1 MANFTAARKGPAV
14 APSALVRTLPAA
26 SRWTLRGEPKALNA
40 ATAALGLPDIERAC
54 RAAAQQG
61 IAALWLGPDERLLIA
76 PAEAHADVA
85 ARLEAALSEMPHALV
100 DVSHRQIAL
109 EVAGERA
116 AILLSS
122 GNPLDLHPSA
132 FPIGMCTRTVFAKAE
147 IVLWRTEE
155 HRFRI
160 EVWRSFAAYVSKY
173 LALAS
178 AELGV

>member
-1 MANFTAARKGPAV
+1 MANFTATRKGPAV
-14 APSALVRTLPAA
+14 APSARVRTLPAA
-26 SRWTLRGEPKALNA
+26 SRWTLRGAPTVLNA
-40 ATAALGLPDIERAC
+40 ATAALGLPTIDRAC
-54 RAAAQQG
+54 RAVAHQG
-61 IAALWLGPDERLLIA
+61 TAVLWLGPDERLLIA

-85 ARLEAALSEMPHALV
+85 ARLDAALGEAPHARV

-116 AILLSS
+116 AVLLNS
-122 GNPLDLHPSA
+122 GSPLDLHPSA

-155 HRFRI
+155 HRFHI

-178 AELGV
+178 AELEP

>member
-14 APSALVRTLPAA
+14 APSALVRTLPPA
-26 SRWTLRGEPKALNA
+26 SRWTLRGEPAVLNA
-40 ATAALGLPDIERAC
+40 ATAALGLPIIDRAC
-54 RAAAQQG
+54 RATAQQAT
-61 IAALWLGPDERLLIA
+61 AALWLGPDERLLIA

-85 ARLEAALSEMPHALV
+85 ARLEAALGEAPHALV

-109 EVAGERA
+109 EIAGERA
-116 AILLSS
+116 AVVLNS
-122 GNPLDLHPSA
+122 GSPLDLHLSA

-160 EVWRSFAAYVSKY
+160 EVWRSFATYVSKY

-178 AELGV
+178 KELEA